1 MHIADM
7 DIDIAEQTDETTPD
21 TDPDDYL
28 TEDERADIEAQ
39 EEALDAEEEARET
52 SLLARGC
59 LEVAAGFAILAAL
72 VLILDLGFGVCFF
85 YELPQFCLPM
95 TLAAGSLLAL
105 TTGLFASYRK
115 AFAAFVLIATVWFLV
130 ATYVVTNY
138 QFPEVIPTTLPEV
151 GEEVVLT
158 QITTPINAN
167 LCVDDVKIG
176 GILSMR
182 FKVPV
187 HPKYVP
193 LRYQVTLTWNEN
205 MNRVDLQYNEQLWA
219 TYDPARKHWADALHS
234 EREEE
239 ETTEATTEPHY
250 SKTKHSAKK

>member
-1 MHIADM
+1 MHFADM

-21 TDPDDYL
+21 TDSDDYL

-39 EEALDAEEEARET
+39 EEALDAEEEARDT
-52 SLLARGC
+52 SLLARSG
-59 LEVAAGFAILAAL
+59 LEAAAGFAILAAL
-72 VLILDLGFGVCFF
+72 VLILDLAGGICLF

-115 AFAAFVLIATVWFLV
+115 VFAGLVLIASVWFLV

-138 QFPEVIPTTLPEV
+138 QFPEVIPTTLPQV

-167 LCVDDVKIG
+167 LCVDDVKIP
-176 GILSMR
+176 GILSKR
-182 FKVPV
+182 YKVPV

-193 LRYQVTLTWNEN
+193 LSYQVALTWNEN
-205 MNRVDLQYNEQLWA
+205 MDRVELFYNEQLWA
-219 TYDPARKHWADALHS
+219 TYDPTRKHWADVLHS

-239 ETTEATTEPHY
+239 NVTEATTEPHY